1 MVMSVG
7 VIGIE
12 GADPWLLDALLDP
25 GQSDLVVAGC
35 WSPPPRTGT
44 GGCNGARR
52 DIQHVELLD
61 ELIAAA
67 DCLYIATAVTL
78 RLPLARRAVAEHKP
92 VFCEQPLAKDPA
104 ETGHFVR
111 EAQNARVAVN
121 YVTPSVPTTAHLLNW
136 LKWDAVGAP
145 YRLDL
150 ALGRSAR
157 VPEVRWPDNGDAQE
171 STLSNDLAPDLLL
184 HYLFLAR
191 RLLGILRLQG
201 PHSAAPYGLCPGEVI
216 FQAGSIPTILSRR
229 ASMQAPEVEA
239 AWTLHGVG
247 AIRLCGWSTL
257 ERASPDGSWWP
268 ETAPLS
274 NHQVRTLAAARQVK
288 ELAAL
293 AGGRPHHLA
302 THFEA
307 YELEAFVSLLRC
319 MEKSWH
325 LPPDA
330 EAIFTHSIG
339 QGK

>member
-25 GQSDLVVAGC
+25 GQSDLVVAGW
-35 WSPPPRTGT
+35 WSPPRTGT

-52 DIQHVELLD
+52 NVQHVESLD

-67 DCLYIATAVTL
+67 DCLYIGTSVAL
-78 RLPLARRAVAEHKP
+78 RLPFACRAIAQHKP
-92 VFCEQPLAKDPA
+92 VFCEQPLTKDPA
-104 ETGHFVR
+104 ETAHFVR
-111 EAQNARVAVN
+111 EAQNARVTVN
-121 YVTPSVPTTAHLLNW
+121 YVTPSVPAITHLRNW
-136 LKWDAVGAP
+136 LQWGAIGAP

-150 ALGRSAR
+150 ALDRIAR
-157 VPEVRWPDNGDAQE
+157 VPVLPCPYNGAWQE
-171 STLSNDLAPDLLL
+171 STRSNDLTPDLLL
-184 HYLFLAR
+184 HYLFLAL
-191 RLLGILRLQG
+191 RLLGTLRFQG
-201 PHSAAPYGLCPGEVI
+201 PHSAAPYGLRHGAVA
-216 FQAGSIPTILSRR
+216 FQAGSIPTILSRCTSR
-229 ASMQAPEVEA
+229 QAPEA
-239 AWTLHGVG
+239 ASAWTLHGVG

-257 ERASPDGSWWP
+257 ERAAPGGSWWR

-307 YELEAFVSLLRC
+307 YELEAFVSLLRWAG
-319 MEKSWH
+319 EGTG
-325 LPPDA
+325 
-330 EAIFTHSIG
+330 I
-339 QGK
+339 

>member
-35 WSPPPRTGT
+35 WSPPHIGT

-52 DIQHVELLD
+52 DIQHVESLD

-67 DCLYIATAVTL
+67 DCLYIGTPVAL
-78 RLPLARRAVAEHKP
+78 RLPFARRAIAQHKP

-111 EAQNARVAVN
+111 EAQHARVAVN
-121 YVTPSVPTTAHLLNW
+121 YVTPSVPAITHLRDR
-136 LKWDAVGAP
+136 LKWGAIGAP

-150 ALGRSAR
+150 VLDHTPR
-157 VPEVRWPDNGDAQE
+157 VPVLPCPYNGAWQE
-171 STLSNDLAPDLLL
+171 STRSNDLTPDLLL
-184 HYLFLAR
+184 HYLFLAL
-191 RLLGILRLQG
+191 RLLGVLRLQG
-201 PHSAAPYGLCPGEVI
+201 PHSVAPYGLCQGAVV
-216 FQAGSIPTILSRR
+216 FQSGSIPTILSRG
-229 ASMQAPEVEA
+229 ASRHAPEAEPT
-239 AWTLHGVG
+239 WTLYGVG

-257 ERASPDGSWWP
+257 ERAAPGGGWWR

-307 YELEAFVSLLRC
+307 YELESFVSLLHWAG
-319 MEKSWH
+319 EGTG
-325 LPPDA
+325 
-330 EAIFTHSIG
+330 I
-339 QGK
+339 

>member
-35 WSPPPRTGT
+35 WSPPRTGT

-52 DIQHVELLD
+52 NVQHVESLD

-67 DCLYIATAVTL
+67 DCLYIGTPVAL
-78 RLPLARRAVAEHKP
+78 RLPFACRAIAQHKP

-111 EAQNARVAVN
+111 EAQNACVAVN
-121 YVTPSVPTTAHLLNW
+121 YLTPSVPAITHLRNW
-136 LKWDAVGAP
+136 LESGAIGAP

-150 ALGRSAR
+150 ALDRTAWAP
-157 VPEVRWPDNGDAQE
+157 VLPCPNNGAWQE
-171 STLSNDLAPDLLL
+171 STRSHDLTADLLL
-184 HYLFLAR
+184 HYLFLAL
-191 RLLGILRLQG
+191 RLLGILRFQG
-201 PHSAAPYGLCPGEVI
+201 PHSAAPYGLCHGSVA
-216 FQAGSIPTILSRR
+216 FQAGSIPTVLSRCPSR
-229 ASMQAPEVEA
+229 QAPEAEP

-257 ERASPDGSWWP
+257 ERAAPGGSWWR

-288 ELAAL
+288 ELAAF

-307 YELEAFVSLLRC
+307 YELEAFVSLLRWAG
-319 MEKSWH
+319 EGTG
-325 LPPDA
+325 
-330 EAIFTHSIG
+330 I
-339 QGK
+339 

>member
-25 GQSDLVVAGC
+25 VQSDLVVAGC
-35 WSPPPRTGT
+35 WSPPCTGS
-44 GGCNGARR
+44 GRCNAARGN
-52 DIQHVELLD
+52 IQRVESLD

-67 DCLYIATAVTL
+67 DCLYIGTAVRL
-78 RLPLARRAVAEHKP
+78 RLPFARRAVAQHKP
-92 VFCEQPLAKDPA
+92 IFCEQPLAKDPA

-121 YVTPSVPTTAHLLNW
+121 YVTPSVPATAHLRNW

-157 VPEVRWPDNGDAQE
+157 VPVLRCPDNGAGQE

-201 PHSAAPYGLCPGEVI
+201 PHSAAPYGLCPGEVV

-229 ASMQAPEVEA
+229 ASRQAPEAET
-239 AWTLHGVG
+239 AWTLRGVG
-247 AIRLCGWSTL
+247 AVRLCGWSTL
-257 ERASPDGSWWP
+257 ERAAPDGSWWR

-274 NHQVRTLAAARQVK
+274 NHQVRTLAAARQVR
-288 ELAAL
+288 ELAAF

-307 YELEAFVSLLRC
+307 YELEAFVSLLRWFG
-319 MEKSWH
+319 EKPASDPGYGGGH
-325 LPPDA
+325 HA
-330 EAIFTHSIG
+330 EY
-339 QGK
+339 